1 MALYISRRG
10 AYVACFDRWAISRA
24 SIRGASNRR
33 GSTFLF
39 FMCVPYYIINL
50 FCCGSQAE
58 KNLCNLMATEYL
70 YINTRDELLRF
81 DCSKIVYMEGDGNYT
96 NIVLVNKLKA
106 SVCMNLSDMQRL
118 ISESLKERASMFAR
132 IGKRFIVNL
141 NYIYHINV
149 LRQSLT
155 VTDGVHFAFQLGISK
170 EALKQLKQVMIDHA
184 NSKKLTT
191 K

>member
-1 MALYISRRG
+1 
-10 AYVACFDRWAISRA
+10 
-24 SIRGASNRR
+24 
-33 GSTFLF
+33 
-39 FMCVPYYIINL
+39 
-50 FCCGSQAE
+50 
-58 KNLCNLMATEYL
+58 MATEYL

-118 ISESLKERASMFAR
+118 IFESLRERATIFAR

-184 NSKKLTT
+184 NSKRLNN
-191 K
+191 

>member
-1 MALYISRRG
+1 
-10 AYVACFDRWAISRA
+10 
-24 SIRGASNRR
+24 
-33 GSTFLF
+33 
-39 FMCVPYYIINL
+39 
-50 FCCGSQAE
+50 
-58 KNLCNLMATEYL
+58 MATEYL

-118 ISESLKERASMFAR
+118 ISESLRERATIFAR

-155 VTDGVHFAFQLGISK
+155 VTDVVHFAFQLGISK

-184 NSKKLTT
+184 NSKRLNN
-191 K
+191 